1 MDVTCPQSRSG
12 SVTEEQSITVI
23 TSGVKA
29 AQLTLT
35 LQSHGGGMGL
45 GYCSLAP
52 KRDGRNSNLGM
63 EYWG

>member
-1 MDVTCPQSRSG
+1 MDVTCPQSRTG

-35 LQSHGGGMGL
+35 AVSWW
-45 GYCSLAP
+45 
-52 KRDGRNSNLGM
+52 RDGAG
-63 EYWG
+63 